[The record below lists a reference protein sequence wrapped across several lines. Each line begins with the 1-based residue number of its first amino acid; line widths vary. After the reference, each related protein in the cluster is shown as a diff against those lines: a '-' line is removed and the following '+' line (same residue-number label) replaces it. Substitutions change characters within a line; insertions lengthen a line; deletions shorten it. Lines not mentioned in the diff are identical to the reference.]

1 MKRRDFIKAGITAMV
16 AAQLNPFES
25 IRSIAHADPVAAD
38 IARVKGRDI
47 VNMVQRGLDAIGGI
61 GSFVKPGQTVAIKPN
76 FSWGRN
82 PEEAYKTAD
91 RIIKNTY
98 RTLMTRGMKGCFV
111 YCVDEGLRDYL
122 RSAATFR
129 KDMQHNE

>member
-1 MKRRDFIKAGITAMV
+1 MGYIGVIIGPDMRYENGHIVTDASKRAKTDKSLNGIKKMAK
-16 AAQLNPFES
+16 E
-25 IRSIAHADPVAAD
+25 
-38 IARVKGRDI
+38 
-47 VNMVQRGLDAIGGI
+47 
-61 GSFVKPGQTVAIKPN
+61 
-76 FSWGRN
+76 N